1 MEKDY
6 KNTLNL
12 PKTDLPMKA
21 GLPNKEPEILSFWDS
36 INLYNLIR
44 EENAKKDKFIL
55 HDGPPYAN
63 GDIHLGH
70 SVNKILKDI
79 VIKTKTL
86 QGFDAPYVPGWDCHG
101 LPIEL
106 NVEKKFGRD
115 SDTVKDKSKFISA
128 CREYALSQIENQK
141 KDFIRLGVLGDWENS
156 YKSLDSSFEADTVRS
171 LGRIVTNGHLQK
183 GEKPVHFCYDC
194 KSALAEAEVE
204 YEDKVSKSIDV
215 GFKVKKDSLIKLSK
229 AFSKEIDSCSF
240 VIWTTTPWTIP
251 ANAAVSIGPELK
263 YTLCSSKFGNLILA
277 SDLIDQCSER
287 WGEDLEKISEA
298 KGSDIKDVVLEHP
311 YLKRDSILVHGD
323 HVTTETGTGC
333 VHTAPAHGVDDHNI
347 CKKFNIETIHALDGN
362 GFFDAEYEGLAGLP
376 AIKADNIVID
386 ILNDSG
392 ALINAEDFHHSYPYC
407 WRHKTPLIFAST
419 PQWFISM
426 DKSGLLEGSIQAVK
440 DVEWEPSW
448 GYERIKSMLEGR
460 PDWCIS
466 RQRSWGVPIPL
477 IINKKTG
484 EIHPKQNLLF
494 NEIADRIDEQ
504 GLEAWDKANLKDLI
518 DDHDE
523 YIKATDTL
531 DVWFDSGSTHFCVL
545 DKLYGK
551 DLIADLYLEG
561 SDQHRG
567 WFQSSLLTGIA
578 INGKAP
584 YKAVLTHGF
593 VVDENGRK
601 QSKSL
606 GNVVSPQ
613 KVCNNLGADILR
625 LWVAST
631 DFRSEMVATDEIL
644 KQVADQYRRIR
655 NTFRFMMGNLND
667 FNDDSKNINQ
677 NDLVEIDKWIISAA
691 IKLDEEVKNLN
702 DSYAY
707 HHVVQKIHNFC
718 VHELGGI
725 YLDIIKDRMYVTKSD
740 SHARNSAQFALF
752 EVADILIRLISP
764 ILVFTAE
771 EIWQSHD
778 LFKKQSKS
786 VFLCPK
792 KSLNKIE
799 SSISDDDWK
808 VIFAVKDSV
817 NQNIEKARADS
828 VIKGSLDAK
837 IKISCSSEIYG
848 ALKKIDNELKFVFI
862 ASEVELIEDSNT
874 KLSIDIT
881 NYDQKKCIRCWNKC
895 ESIGSHEDDPEI
907 CSRCH
912 TNVYGDGEVRKF
924 V

>member
-141 KDFIRLGVLGDWENS
+141 KDFMRLGVLGDWENS

-215 GFKVKKDSLIKLSK
+215 GFKVKEDSLTKLSA

-287 WGEDLEKISEA
+287 WDEDLEKISEA

-311 YLKRDSILVHGD
+311 YLNRDSILVHGD

-362 GFFDAEYEGLAGLP
+362 GFFNAEYEGLAGLP

-504 GLEAWDKANLKDLI
+504 GLEAWDKANLEDLI

-625 LWVAST
+625 LWVASS
-631 DFRSEMVATDEIL
+631 DFRSEMVATDEIM

-786 VFLCPK
+786 VFLCQK

-837 IKISCSSEIYG
+837 IRISCSSETYG

-874 KLSIDIT
+874 KLSIDIA

-895 ESIGSHEDDPEI
+895 ESVGSHENDPEI

-912 TNVYGDGEVRKF
+912 INVYGDGEVRKF

>member
-215 GFKVKKDSLIKLSK
+215 GFKVKKDSLAKLSA

-392 ALINAEDFHHSYPYC
+392 ALINVEDFHHSYPYC

-561 SDQHRG
+561 SDQHRS

-707 HHVVQKIHNFC
+707 HHVVQKTHNFC

-725 YLDIIKDRMYVTKSD
+725 YLGIIKDRMYVTKSD
-740 SHARNSAQFALF
+740 SHARNSAQSALF

>member
-21 GLPNKEPEILSFWDS
+21 GLPNKEPEILSFWDA

-141 KDFIRLGVLGDWENS
+141 KDFMRLGVLGDWENS

-215 GFKVKKDSLIKLSK
+215 GFKVKEDSLTKLSA

-287 WGEDLEKISEA
+287 WDEDLEKISEA

-362 GFFDAEYEGLAGLP
+362 GFFNAEYEGLAGLP

-504 GLEAWDKANLKDLI
+504 GLEAWDKANLEDLI

-631 DFRSEMVATDEIL
+631 DFRSEMVATDEIM

-837 IKISCSSEIYG
+837 IRISCSSETYG

-874 KLSIDIT
+874 KLSIDIA

-895 ESIGSHEDDPEI
+895 ESVGSHENDPEI

>member
-1 MEKDY
+1 
-6 KNTLNL
+6 
-12 PKTDLPMKA
+12 
-21 GLPNKEPEILSFWDS
+21 
-36 INLYNLIR
+36 
-44 EENAKKDKFIL
+44 
-55 HDGPPYAN
+55 
-63 GDIHLGH
+63 
-70 SVNKILKDI
+70 
-79 VIKTKTL
+79 
-86 QGFDAPYVPGWDCHG
+86 
-101 LPIEL
+101 
-106 NVEKKFGRD
+106 
-115 SDTVKDKSKFISA
+115 
-128 CREYALSQIENQK
+128 
-141 KDFIRLGVLGDWENS
+141 
-156 YKSLDSSFEADTVRS
+156 
-171 LGRIVTNGHLQK
+171 
-183 GEKPVHFCYDC
+183 
-194 KSALAEAEVE
+194 
-204 YEDKVSKSIDV
+204 
-215 GFKVKKDSLIKLSK
+215 
-229 AFSKEIDSCSF
+229 
-240 VIWTTTPWTIP
+240 
-251 ANAAVSIGPELK
+251 
-263 YTLCSSKFGNLILA
+263 
-277 SDLIDQCSER
+277 
-287 WGEDLEKISEA
+287 
-298 KGSDIKDVVLEHP
+298 
-311 YLKRDSILVHGD
+311 
-323 HVTTETGTGC
+323 
-333 VHTAPAHGVDDHNI
+333 
-347 CKKFNIETIHALDGN
+347 
-362 GFFDAEYEGLAGLP
+362 
-376 AIKADNIVID
+376 
-386 ILNDSG
+386 
-392 ALINAEDFHHSYPYC
+392 
-407 WRHKTPLIFAST
+407 
-419 PQWFISM
+419 M

-504 GLEAWDKANLKDLI
+504 GLEAWDKANLEDLI

-691 IKLDEEVKNLN
+691 IKLDEEVRNLN

-808 VIFAVKDSV
+808 IIFAVKDSV

-837 IKISCSSEIYG
+837 IIISCNSEIYG

-862 ASEVELIEDSNT
+862 ASEVELIEDSNK

-881 NYDQKKCIRCWNKC
+881 NYNQKKCIRCWNKC
-895 ESIGSHEDDPEI
+895 ESVGSHEDDPEI
-907 CSRCH
+907 CSRCC
-912 TNVYGDGEVRKF
+912 TNIYGDGEVRKF

>member
-141 KDFIRLGVLGDWENS
+141 KDFMRLGVLGDWENS

-215 GFKVKKDSLIKLSK
+215 GFKVKEDSLTKLSA

-287 WGEDLEKISEA
+287 WDEDLEKISEA

-362 GFFDAEYEGLAGLP
+362 GFFNAEYEGLAGLP

-504 GLEAWDKANLKDLI
+504 GLEAWDKANLEDLI

-625 LWVAST
+625 LWVASS
-631 DFRSEMVATDEIL
+631 DFRSEMVATDEIM

-655 NTFRFMMGNLND
+655 NTFRFIVGNLND

-786 VFLCPK
+786 VFLCQK

-837 IKISCSSEIYG
+837 IRISCSSETYG

-874 KLSIDIT
+874 KLSIDIA

-895 ESIGSHEDDPEI
+895 ESVGSHENDPEI

-912 TNVYGDGEVRKF
+912 INVYGDGEVRKF

>member
-141 KDFIRLGVLGDWENS
+141 KDFMRLGVLGDWENS

-215 GFKVKKDSLIKLSK
+215 GFKVKEDSLTKLSA

-287 WGEDLEKISEA
+287 WDEDLEKISEA

-362 GFFDAEYEGLAGLP
+362 GFFNAEYEGLAGLP

-504 GLEAWDKANLKDLI
+504 GLEAWDKANLEDLI

-631 DFRSEMVATDEIL
+631 DFRSEMVATDEIM

-677 NDLVEIDKWIISAA
+677 NDLVEIDKWIINAA

-837 IKISCSSEIYG
+837 IRISCSSETYG

-874 KLSIDIT
+874 KLSIDIA

-895 ESIGSHEDDPEI
+895 ESVGSHENDPEI

>member
-141 KDFIRLGVLGDWENS
+141 KDFMRLGVLGDWENS

-215 GFKVKKDSLIKLSK
+215 GFKVKEDSLTKLSA

-287 WGEDLEKISEA
+287 WDEDLEKISEA

-362 GFFDAEYEGLAGLP
+362 GFFNAEYEGLAGLP

-504 GLEAWDKANLKDLI
+504 GLEAWDKANLEDLI

-631 DFRSEMVATDEIL
+631 DFRSEMVATDEIM

-837 IKISCSSEIYG
+837 IRISCSSEIYG

-862 ASEVELIEDSNT
+862 ASEVDLIEDSNT
-874 KLSIDIT
+874 KLSIDIA

-895 ESIGSHEDDPEI
+895 ESVGSHENDPEI

>member
-141 KDFIRLGVLGDWENS
+141 KDFMRLGVLGDWENS

-215 GFKVKKDSLIKLSK
+215 GFKVKEDSLTKLSA

-287 WGEDLEKISEA
+287 WDEDLEKISEA

-362 GFFDAEYEGLAGLP
+362 GFFNAEYEGLAGLP

-386 ILNDSG
+386 ILSDSG

-504 GLEAWDKANLKDLI
+504 GLEAWDKANLEDLI

-631 DFRSEMVATDEIL
+631 DFRSEMVATDEIM

-837 IKISCSSEIYG
+837 IRISCSSETYG

-874 KLSIDIT
+874 KLSIDIA

-895 ESIGSHEDDPEI
+895 ESVGSHENDPEI

-912 TNVYGDGEVRKF
+912 TNVYVDGEVRKF

>member
-141 KDFIRLGVLGDWENS
+141 KDFMRLGVLGDWENS

-215 GFKVKKDSLIKLSK
+215 GFKVKEDSLTKLSA

-287 WGEDLEKISEA
+287 WDEDLEKIIEA

-362 GFFDAEYEGLAGLP
+362 GFFNAEYEGLAGLP

-504 GLEAWDKANLKDLI
+504 GLEAWDKANLEDLI

-631 DFRSEMVATDEIL
+631 DFRSEMVATDEIM

-740 SHARNSAQFALF
+740 SHARKSAQFALF

-837 IKISCSSEIYG
+837 IRISCSSETYG

-874 KLSIDIT
+874 KLSIDIA

-895 ESIGSHEDDPEI
+895 ESVGSHENDPEI

>member
-6 KNTLNL
+6 KDTLNL

-21 GLPNKEPEILSFWDS
+21 GLPKKEPEILSFWDS

-44 EENAKKDKFIL
+44 KENAKKDKFIL

-86 QGFDAPYVPGWDCHG
+86 EGFDAPYVPGWDCHG

-106 NVEKKFGRD
+106 NVEKKYGRS

-141 KDFIRLGVLGDWENS
+141 KDFIRLGVLGEWENS

-215 GFKVKKDSLIKLSK
+215 GFKVKKDYLTNLSTT
-229 AFSKEIDSCSF
+229 FSKEIDSCSF

-263 YTLCSSKFGNLILA
+263 YTLCNSKFGNIVLA
-277 SDLIDQCSER
+277 TDLIDQCSER
-287 WGEDLEKISEA
+287 WKTNLEKISEVD
-298 KGSDIKDVVLEHP
+298 GHLIKDIVLMHP
-311 YLKRDSILVHGD
+311 YLERDSILIHGD

-347 CKKFNIETIHALDGN
+347 CKEYSIETIHALDAN
-362 GFFDAEYEGLAGLP
+362 GFFNQEYKDLAGLP
-376 AIKADNIVID
+376 AIKADQIVID
-386 ILNDSG
+386 LLQESG
-392 ALINAEDFHHSYPYC
+392 TLINEEDFHHSYPYC

-426 DKSGLLEGSIQAVK
+426 DKSGLLEGSIQATK
-440 DVEWEPSW
+440 DVKWEPSW

-477 IINKKTG
+477 LINKNTG

-494 NEIADRIDEQ
+494 NKIADLIEED
-504 GLEAWDKANLKDLI
+504 GIEAWDKVSIRDLV
-518 DDHDE
+518 DDHDD
-523 YIKATDTL
+523 YIKTTDTL

-613 KVCNNLGADILR
+613 KVCNSLGADILR

-631 DFRSEMVATDEIL
+631 DFRSEMVATEEIL
-644 KQVADQYRRIR
+644 KQVSDQYRRIR
-655 NTFRFMMGNLND
+655 NTFRFIMGNLND
-667 FNDDSKNINQ
+667 FDEDTKNINK
-677 NDLVEIDKWIISAA
+677 NDLVEIDKWIISEA
-691 IKLDEEVKNLN
+691 IKLDKEVQNLN
-702 DSYAY
+702 DEFAY

-718 VHELGGI
+718 VHELGGV

-740 SHARNSAQFALF
+740 SYARRSAQFALF

-771 EIWQSHD
+771 EIWQSHE
-778 LFKKQSKS
+778 LFKKQAVSIFTASQKVLS
-786 VFLCPK
+786 
-792 KSLNKIE
+792 KIE
-799 SSISDDDWK
+799 SSISDQDWK
-808 VIFAVKDSV
+808 KTFAIKDAV
-817 NQNIEKARADS
+817 NQSIEKARADS
-828 VIKGSLDAK
+828 VIKGSLDSK
-837 IKISCSSEIYG
+837 IRIECDKETFKALQKIEG
-848 ALKKIDNELKFVFI
+848 ELKFVFI
-862 ASEVELIEDSNT
+862 SSEVEIIESSNS
-874 KLSIDIT
+874 KLDIQVT
-881 NYDQKKCIRCWNKC
+881 NLDQKKCIRCWNKC
-895 ESIGSHEDDPEI
+895 SSVGLHLEDPEI
-907 CSRCH
+907 CSRCY
-912 TNVYGDGEVRKF
+912 TNVYGDGEIRKF

>member
-44 EENAKKDKFIL
+44 EENSKKNKFIL

-215 GFKVKKDSLIKLSK
+215 GFKVKKDSIIKLSA

-287 WGEDLEKISEA
+287 WDEDLEKISEA

-323 HVTTETGTGC
+323 YVTTETGTGC

-362 GFFDAEYEGLAGLP
+362 GFFNAEYEGLAGLP

-392 ALINAEDFHHSYPYC
+392 ALINSEDFHHSYPYC

-426 DKSGLLEGSIQAVK
+426 DQSGLLEGSIQAVK

-504 GLEAWDKANLKDLI
+504 GLEAWDKANLEDLI

-718 VHELGGI
+718 VNELGGI

-786 VFLCPK
+786 VFLCPR

-837 IKISCSSEIYG
+837 IRISCSSEIYG

-874 KLSIDIT
+874 KLSINIT

-895 ESIGSHEDDPEI
+895 KSIGSHEDDPEI
-907 CSRCH
+907 CSRCY
-912 TNVYGDGEVRKF
+912 TNVYGDGEIRKF

>member
-215 GFKVKKDSLIKLSK
+215 GFKVKKDSLAKLSA

-362 GFFDAEYEGLAGLP
+362 GFFNAEYEGLAGLP

-426 DKSGLLEGSIQAVK
+426 EKSGLLEGSIQAVK

-494 NEIADRIDEQ
+494 NEIADRIDEE
-504 GLEAWDKANLKDLI
+504 GLEAWDKADLKDLI

-740 SHARNSAQFALF
+740 SHARNSAQSALF

>member
-44 EENAKKDKFIL
+44 EENAQKDKFIL

-215 GFKVKKDSLIKLSK
+215 AFKVKKDSLIKLSK

-287 WGEDLEKISEA
+287 WDEDLEKISEA

-362 GFFDAEYEGLAGLP
+362 GFFNAEYEGLAGLP

-494 NEIADRIDEQ
+494 NEIADRIDEE
-504 GLEAWDKANLKDLI
+504 GLEAWDKADLKDLI

-677 NDLVEIDKWIISAA
+677 NELVEIDKWIISAA

>member
-86 QGFDAPYVPGWDCHG
+86 QGYDAPYVPGWDCHG

-204 YEDKVSKSIDV
+204 YEDKISKSIDV
-215 GFKVKKDSLIKLSK
+215 GFKVKKDSLTNLSA
-229 AFSKEIDSCSF
+229 AFLKEIDSCSF
-240 VIWTTTPWTIP
+240 IIWTTTPWTIP

-287 WGEDLEKISEA
+287 WDEDLEKISEA

-323 HVTTETGTGC
+323 HVTTDTGTGC

-347 CKKFNIETIHALDGN
+347 CKKFNIETVHALDGN
-362 GFFDAEYEGLAGLP
+362 GFFNAEYEGLAGLP

-504 GLEAWDKANLKDLI
+504 GLEAWDKANLEDLI

-631 DFRSEMVATDEIL
+631 DFRSEMVATDEIM

-837 IKISCSSEIYG
+837 IRISCSSETYG

-874 KLSIDIT
+874 KLSIDIA

-895 ESIGSHEDDPEI
+895 ESVGSHENDPEI

>member
-141 KDFIRLGVLGDWENS
+141 KDFMRLGVLGDWENS

-215 GFKVKKDSLIKLSK
+215 GFKVKEDSLTKLSA

-287 WGEDLEKISEA
+287 WDEDLEKISEA

-362 GFFDAEYEGLAGLP
+362 GFFNAEYEGLAGLP

-504 GLEAWDKANLKDLI
+504 GLEAWDKANLEDLI

-631 DFRSEMVATDEIL
+631 DFRSEMVATDEIM

-837 IKISCSSEIYG
+837 IRISCSSETYG
-848 ALKKIDNELKFVFI
+848 ALKKIGNELKFVFI

-874 KLSIDIT
+874 KLSIDIA

-895 ESIGSHEDDPEI
+895 ESVGSHENDPEI

>member
-141 KDFIRLGVLGDWENS
+141 KDFMRLGVLGDWENS

-215 GFKVKKDSLIKLSK
+215 GFKVKEDSLTKLSA

-263 YTLCSSKFGNLILA
+263 YSLCSSKFGNLILA

-362 GFFDAEYEGLAGLP
+362 GFFNAEYEGLAGLP

-494 NEIADRIDEQ
+494 NEIADRIDEE
-504 GLEAWDKANLKDLI
+504 GLEAWDKTDLKDLI

>member
-141 KDFIRLGVLGDWENS
+141 KDFMRLGVLGDWENS

-215 GFKVKKDSLIKLSK
+215 GFKVKEDSLTKLSA

-287 WGEDLEKISEA
+287 WDEDLEKISEA

-362 GFFDAEYEGLAGLP
+362 GFFNAEYEGLAGLP

-504 GLEAWDKANLKDLI
+504 GLEAWDKANLEDLI

-631 DFRSEMVATDEIL
+631 DFRSEMVATDEIM

-677 NDLVEIDKWIISAA
+677 NDLVEIDKWIINAA

-828 VIKGSLDAK
+828 VMKGSLDAK
-837 IKISCSSEIYG
+837 IRISCSSEIYG

-874 KLSIDIT
+874 KLSIDIA

-895 ESIGSHEDDPEI
+895 ESVGSHENDPEI

>member
-141 KDFIRLGVLGDWENS
+141 KDFMRLGVLGDWENS

-215 GFKVKKDSLIKLSK
+215 GFKVKEDSLTKLSA

-287 WGEDLEKISEA
+287 WDEDLEKISEA

-362 GFFDAEYEGLAGLP
+362 GFFNAEYEGLAGLP

-504 GLEAWDKANLKDLI
+504 GLEAWDKANLEDLI

-625 LWVAST
+625 LWVASS
-631 DFRSEMVATDEIL
+631 DFRSEMVATDEIM

-786 VFLCPK
+786 VFLCQK

-837 IKISCSSEIYG
+837 IRISCSSETYG

-874 KLSIDIT
+874 KLSIDIA

-895 ESIGSHEDDPEI
+895 ESVGSHENDPEI

-912 TNVYGDGEVRKF
+912 INVYGDGEVRKF

>member
-1 MEKDY
+1 M
-6 KNTLNL
+6 
-12 PKTDLPMKA
+12 
-21 GLPNKEPEILSFWDS
+21 
-36 INLYNLIR
+36 
-44 EENAKKDKFIL
+44 
-55 HDGPPYAN
+55 
-63 GDIHLGH
+63 
-70 SVNKILKDI
+70 
-79 VIKTKTL
+79 
-86 QGFDAPYVPGWDCHG
+86 
-101 LPIEL
+101 
-106 NVEKKFGRD
+106 
-115 SDTVKDKSKFISA
+115 
-128 CREYALSQIENQK
+128 
-141 KDFIRLGVLGDWENS
+141 
-156 YKSLDSSFEADTVRS
+156 
-171 LGRIVTNGHLQK
+171 
-183 GEKPVHFCYDC
+183 
-194 KSALAEAEVE
+194 
-204 YEDKVSKSIDV
+204 
-215 GFKVKKDSLIKLSK
+215 GFKVKKDSLVKLSA

-504 GLEAWDKANLKDLI
+504 GLEAWDKANLEDLI

-601 QSKSL
+601 QAKSL

-677 NDLVEIDKWIISAA
+677 NDLVEIDKWIVSAA
-691 IKLDEEVKNLN
+691 IKLDEEVRNLN

-808 VIFAVKDSV
+808 IIFAVKDSV
-817 NQNIEKARADS
+817 NQNIEKARGDS

-837 IKISCSSEIYG
+837 IIISCNSEIYG

-881 NYDQKKCIRCWNKC
+881 NYNQKKCIRCWNKC
-895 ESIGSHEDDPEI
+895 ESVGSHEDDPEI
-907 CSRCH
+907 CSRCC
-912 TNVYGDGEVRKF
+912 TNIYGDGEVRKF

>member
-21 GLPNKEPEILSFWDS
+21 GLPNKEPEILFFWDS

-141 KDFIRLGVLGDWENS
+141 KDFMRLGVLGDWENS

-215 GFKVKKDSLIKLSK
+215 GFKVKEDSLTKLSA

-287 WGEDLEKISEA
+287 WDEDLEKISEA

-362 GFFDAEYEGLAGLP
+362 GFFNAEYEGLAGLP

-504 GLEAWDKANLKDLI
+504 GLEAWDKANLEDLI

-625 LWVAST
+625 LWVASS
-631 DFRSEMVATDEIL
+631 DFRSEMVATDEIM

-837 IKISCSSEIYG
+837 IRISCSSETYG

-874 KLSIDIT
+874 KLSIDIA

-895 ESIGSHEDDPEI
+895 ESVGSHENDPEI

-912 TNVYGDGEVRKF
+912 INVYGDGEVRKF

>member
-215 GFKVKKDSLIKLSK
+215 GFKVKEDSLTKLSA

-287 WGEDLEKISEA
+287 WDEDLEKISEA

-362 GFFDAEYEGLAGLP
+362 GFFNAEYEGLAGLP

-504 GLEAWDKANLKDLI
+504 GLEAWDKANLEDLI

-631 DFRSEMVATDEIL
+631 DFRSEMVATDEIM

-837 IKISCSSEIYG
+837 IRISCSSETYG

-874 KLSIDIT
+874 KLSIDIA

-895 ESIGSHEDDPEI
+895 ESVGSHENDPEI

>member
-21 GLPNKEPEILSFWDS
+21 GLPNKEPEILSFWNS

-141 KDFIRLGVLGDWENS
+141 KDFMRLGVLGDWENS

-215 GFKVKKDSLIKLSK
+215 GFKVKEDSLTKLSA

-287 WGEDLEKISEA
+287 WDEDLEKISEA

-362 GFFDAEYEGLAGLP
+362 GFFNAEYEGLAGLP

-504 GLEAWDKANLKDLI
+504 GLEAWDKANLEDLI

-631 DFRSEMVATDEIL
+631 DFRSEMVATDEIM

-837 IKISCSSEIYG
+837 IRISCSSETYG

-874 KLSIDIT
+874 KLSIDIA

-895 ESIGSHEDDPEI
+895 ESVGSHENDPEI

>member
-141 KDFIRLGVLGDWENS
+141 KDFMRLGVLGDWENS

-215 GFKVKKDSLIKLSK
+215 GFKVKEDSLTKLSA

-287 WGEDLEKISEA
+287 WDEDLEKISEA

-362 GFFDAEYEGLAGLP
+362 GFFNAEYEGLAGLP

-386 ILNDSG
+386 ILSDSG

-504 GLEAWDKANLKDLI
+504 GLEAWDKANLEDLI

-631 DFRSEMVATDEIL
+631 DFRSEMVATDEIM

-677 NDLVEIDKWIISAA
+677 NDLVEIDKWIINAA

-828 VIKGSLDAK
+828 VMKGSLDAK
-837 IKISCSSEIYG
+837 IRISCSSEIYG

-874 KLSIDIT
+874 KLNIDIA

-895 ESIGSHEDDPEI
+895 ESVGSHENDPEI

>member
-44 EENAKKDKFIL
+44 EENAQKDKFIL

-215 GFKVKKDSLIKLSK
+215 AFKVKKDSLIKLSK

-347 CKKFNIETIHALDGN
+347 CKKFKIETIHALDGN
-362 GFFDAEYEGLAGLP
+362 GFFNAEYEGLAGLP

>member
-141 KDFIRLGVLGDWENS
+141 KDFMRLGVLGDWENS

-215 GFKVKKDSLIKLSK
+215 GFKVKEDSLTKLSA

-287 WGEDLEKISEA
+287 WDEDLEKISEA

-362 GFFDAEYEGLAGLP
+362 GFFNAEYEGLAGLP

-504 GLEAWDKANLKDLI
+504 GLEAWDKANLEDLI

-631 DFRSEMVATDEIL
+631 DFRSEMVATDEIM

-655 NTFRFMMGNLND
+655 NTFRFMMGNLSD
-667 FNDDSKNINQ
+667 FNDDSKYINQ

-702 DSYAY
+702 DTYAY

-837 IKISCSSEIYG
+837 IRISCSSEIYS

-874 KLSIDIT
+874 KLSIDIA

-895 ESIGSHEDDPEI
+895 ESVGSHENDPEI

-912 TNVYGDGEVRKF
+912 TNIYGDGEVRKF

>member
-44 EENAKKDKFIL
+44 DENAEKDKFIL

-215 GFKVKKDSLIKLSK
+215 GFKVKEDSLTKLSA

-287 WGEDLEKISEA
+287 WDEDLEKISEA

-362 GFFDAEYEGLAGLP
+362 GFFNAEYEGLAGLP

-504 GLEAWDKANLKDLI
+504 GLEAWDKANLEDLI

-631 DFRSEMVATDEIL
+631 DFRSEMVATDEIM

-837 IKISCSSEIYG
+837 IRISCSSEIYS

-874 KLSIDIT
+874 KLSINIT

-895 ESIGSHEDDPEI
+895 ESVGSHENDPEI

>member
-21 GLPNKEPEILSFWDS
+21 GLPKKEPEILSFWDS

-44 EENAKKDKFIL
+44 KENAKKDKFIL

-141 KDFIRLGVLGDWENS
+141 KDFMRLGVLGDWENS

-215 GFKVKKDSLIKLSK
+215 GFKVKEDSLTKLSA

-287 WGEDLEKISEA
+287 WDEDLEKISEA

-362 GFFDAEYEGLAGLP
+362 GFFNAEYEGLAGLP

-504 GLEAWDKANLKDLI
+504 GLEAWDKANLEDLI

-631 DFRSEMVATDEIL
+631 DFRSEMVATDEIM

-677 NDLVEIDKWIISAA
+677 NDLVEIDKWIINAA

-837 IKISCSSEIYG
+837 IRISCSSETYG

-874 KLSIDIT
+874 KLSIDIA

-895 ESIGSHEDDPEI
+895 ESVGSHENDPEI

>member
-86 QGFDAPYVPGWDCHG
+86 QGYDAPYVPGWDCHG

-204 YEDKVSKSIDV
+204 YEDKISKSIDV
-215 GFKVKKDSLIKLSK
+215 GFKVKKDSLTNLSA
-229 AFSKEIDSCSF
+229 AFLKEIDSCSF
-240 VIWTTTPWTIP
+240 IIWTTTPWTIP

-287 WGEDLEKISEA
+287 WDEDLEKISEA

-323 HVTTETGTGC
+323 HVTIDTGTGC

-347 CKKFNIETIHALDGN
+347 CKKFNIETVHALDGN
-362 GFFDAEYEGLAGLP
+362 GFFNAEYEGLAGLP

-504 GLEAWDKANLKDLI
+504 GLEAWDKANLEDLI

-631 DFRSEMVATDEIL
+631 DFRSEMVATDEIM

-792 KSLNKIE
+792 KSLNKVE

-837 IKISCSSEIYG
+837 IRISCSSETYG

-874 KLSIDIT
+874 KLSIDIA

-895 ESIGSHEDDPEI
+895 ESVGSHENDPEI

>member
-215 GFKVKKDSLIKLSK
+215 GFKVKKDSLAKLSA

-287 WGEDLEKISEA
+287 WDEDLEKISEA

-362 GFFDAEYEGLAGLP
+362 GFFDTEYEGLAGLP

-426 DKSGLLEGSIQAVK
+426 EKSGLLEGSIQAVK

-504 GLEAWDKANLKDLI
+504 GLEAWDKANLEDLI

-644 KQVADQYRRIR
+644 KQVSDQYRRIR

-817 NQNIEKARADS
+817 NQNIEKVRADS

-837 IKISCSSEIYG
+837 ITISSSSEIYG

-874 KLSIDIT
+874 KLSIDIA

-895 ESIGSHEDDPEI
+895 ESVGSHEDDPEI
-907 CSRCH
+907 CSRCC
-912 TNVYGDGEVRKF
+912 TNIYGDGEVRKF

>member
-215 GFKVKKDSLIKLSK
+215 GFKVKKDSLVKLSA

-263 YTLCSSKFGNLILA
+263 YTLCTSKFGNLILA

-287 WGEDLEKISEA
+287 WDEDLEKISEA

-362 GFFDAEYEGLAGLP
+362 GFFDTEYEGLAGLP

-504 GLEAWDKANLKDLI
+504 GLEAWDKANLEDLI

-691 IKLDEEVKNLN
+691 IKLDEEVRNLN

-808 VIFAVKDSV
+808 IIFAVKDSV

-837 IKISCSSEIYG
+837 IIISCNSEIYG

-881 NYDQKKCIRCWNKC
+881 NYNQKKCIRCWNKC
-895 ESIGSHEDDPEI
+895 ESVGSHEDDPEI
-907 CSRCH
+907 CSRCC
-912 TNVYGDGEVRKF
+912 TNIYGDGEVRKF

>member
-44 EENAKKDKFIL
+44 EGNAKKDKFIL

-287 WGEDLEKISEA
+287 WDEDLEKISEA

-362 GFFDAEYEGLAGLP
+362 GFFNAEYEGLAGLP

>member
-215 GFKVKKDSLIKLSK
+215 GFKVKKDSLVKLSA
-229 AFSKEIDSCSF
+229 AFSKEIDGCSF

-504 GLEAWDKANLKDLI
+504 GLEAWDKANLEDLI

-691 IKLDEEVKNLN
+691 IKLDEEVRNLN

-808 VIFAVKDSV
+808 IIFAVKDSV

-837 IKISCSSEIYG
+837 IIISCNSEIYG

>member
-215 GFKVKKDSLIKLSK
+215 GFKVKKDSLVKLSA

-263 YTLCSSKFGNLILA
+263 YTLCTSKFGNLILA

-287 WGEDLEKISEA
+287 WDEDLEKISEA

-347 CKKFNIETIHALDGN
+347 CKKCNIETIHALDGN
-362 GFFDAEYEGLAGLP
+362 GFFDTEYEGLAGLP

-426 DKSGLLEGSIQAVK
+426 EKSGLLEGSIQAVK

-504 GLEAWDKANLKDLI
+504 GLEAWDKANLEDLI

-551 DLIADLYLEG
+551 DLIAYIFRGKMLISKKTNLVAWAALHQPVRVVAIADAEIHASGRSVRAIAFILGVGAPVPAIQQIGASISGPLFTLLLAPSG
-561 SDQHRG
+561 DRSMIAAAQH
-567 WFQSSLLTGIA
+567 
-578 INGKAP
+578 
-584 YKAVLTHGF
+584 
-593 VVDENGRK
+593 
-601 QSKSL
+601 
-606 GNVVSPQ
+606 
-613 KVCNNLGADILR
+613 
-625 LWVAST
+625 
-631 DFRSEMVATDEIL
+631 
-644 KQVADQYRRIR
+644 IR
-655 NTFRFMMGNLND
+655 NRHPPELSWTCVMRMLQQQITVAFLHQRCRRSDGAGQQAHHTV
-667 FNDDSKNINQ
+667 DDRHGRQLPAGEHK
-677 NDLVEIDKWIISAA
+677 ISQRH
-691 IKLDEEVKNLN
+691 L
-702 DSYAY
+702 
-707 HHVVQKIHNFC
+707 
-718 VHELGGI
+718 
-725 YLDIIKDRMYVTKSD
+725 
-740 SHARNSAQFALF
+740 
-752 EVADILIRLISP
+752 LIS
-764 ILVFTAE
+764 
-771 EIWQSHD
+771 Q
-778 LFKKQSKS
+778 
-786 VFLCPK
+786 
-792 KSLNKIE
+792 
-799 SSISDDDWK
+799 
-808 VIFAVKDSV
+808 
-817 NQNIEKARADS
+817 
-828 VIKGSLDAK
+828 
-837 IKISCSSEIYG
+837 
-848 ALKKIDNELKFVFI
+848 
-862 ASEVELIEDSNT
+862 
-874 KLSIDIT
+874 
-881 NYDQKKCIRCWNKC
+881 
-895 ESIGSHEDDPEI
+895 
-907 CSRCH
+907 
-912 TNVYGDGEVRKF
+912 
-924 V
+924 

>member
-6 KNTLNL
+6 KDTLNL

-21 GLPNKEPEILSFWDS
+21 GLPKKEPEILSFWDS

-44 EENAKKDKFIL
+44 KENAKKDKFIL

-86 QGFDAPYVPGWDCHG
+86 EGFDAPYVPGWDCHG

-106 NVEKKFGRD
+106 NVEKKYGR
-115 SDTVKDKSKFISA
+115 SSETVKDKSKFISA
-128 CREYALSQIENQK
+128 CREYALSQIVNQK
-141 KDFIRLGVLGDWENS
+141 NDFIRLGVLGDWENS
-156 YKSLDSSFEADTVRS
+156 YKSLDSTFEADTVRS

-215 GFKVKKDSLIKLSK
+215 SFKVKKECLTNLSK

-240 VIWTTTPWTIP
+240 IIWTTTPWTIP

-263 YTLCSSKFGNLILA
+263 YTLCNSKFGNIVLA
-277 SDLIDQCSER
+277 TDLIDQCSER
-287 WGEDLEKISEA
+287 WNTGLEKISEVD
-298 KGSDIKDVVLEHP
+298 GYLIKDIVLEHP
-311 YLKRDSILVHGD
+311 YLERDSILIHGD

-347 CKKFNIETIHALDGN
+347 CKEYKIDTIHALDGN
-362 GFFDAEYEGLAGLP
+362 GFFNQEYKDLAGLP
-376 AIKADNIVID
+376 AIKADKIVID
-386 ILNDSG
+386 ILKESG
-392 ALINAEDFHHSYPYC
+392 TLIYEEDFHHSYPYC

-426 DKSGLLEGSIQAVK
+426 DKSGLLEGSIQAIK
-440 DVEWEPSW
+440 DVKWEPSW

-477 IINKKTG
+477 LINKNTG
-484 EIHPKQNLLF
+484 EIHPQQNLLF
-494 NEIADRIDEQ
+494 NEIADLIEES
-504 GLEAWDKANLKDLI
+504 GIEAWDNVDVKDLVA
-518 DDHDE
+518 DHDD
-523 YIKATDTL
+523 YVKATDTL

-644 KQVADQYRRIR
+644 KQVSDQYRRIR
-655 NTFRFMMGNLND
+655 NTFRFIMGNLND
-667 FNDDSKNINQ
+667 FDEKSNNVNK
-677 NDLVEIDKWIISAA
+677 NDLVEIDKWIISEA
-691 IKLDEEVKNLN
+691 IKLHEEVQKLN
-702 DSYAY
+702 DNYAY
-707 HHVVQKIHNFC
+707 HHVIQKIHNFC
-718 VHELGGI
+718 VHELGGV
-725 YLDIIKDRMYVTKSD
+725 YLDIIKDRMYVTNSN
-740 SHARNSAQFALF
+740 SYARRSAQFALF
-752 EVADILIRLISP
+752 EVAEILIRLISP

-771 EIWQSHD
+771 EIWQSHE
-778 LFKKQSKS
+778 LFKKQSVSIFMASQKALS
-786 VFLCPK
+786 E
-792 KSLNKIE
+792 IE
-799 SSISDDDWK
+799 SSISDEDWK
-808 VIFAVKDSV
+808 KIFAVKDAA
-817 NQNIEKARADS
+817 NQSIEKARTDS
-828 VIKGSLDAK
+828 VIKGSLDS
-837 IKISCSSEIYG
+837 KISITCDKKTFK
-848 ALKKIDNELKFVFI
+848 ALQKIEDELKFVFI
-862 ASEVELIEDSNT
+862 SSEVEIAESSSSVLDIEV
-874 KLSIDIT
+874 T
-881 NYDQKKCIRCWNKC
+881 NFDQKKCIRCWNKC
-895 ESIGSHEDDPEI
+895 SSVGLYAEDPEI
-907 CSRCH
+907 CSRCY
-912 TNVYGDGEVRKF
+912 TNVYGDGEIRKF

>member
-362 GFFDAEYEGLAGLP
+362 GFFNAEYEGLAGLP

-504 GLEAWDKANLKDLI
+504 GLEAWDKANLEDLI

>member
-141 KDFIRLGVLGDWENS
+141 KDFMRLGVLGDWENS

-215 GFKVKKDSLIKLSK
+215 GFKVKEDSLTKLSA

-287 WGEDLEKISEA
+287 WDEDLEKISEA

-362 GFFDAEYEGLAGLP
+362 GFFNAEYEGLAGLP

-504 GLEAWDKANLKDLI
+504 GLEAWDKANLEDLI

-631 DFRSEMVATDEIL
+631 DFRSEMVATDEIM

-837 IKISCSSEIYG
+837 IRISCSSEIYG

-874 KLSIDIT
+874 KLSIDIA

-895 ESIGSHEDDPEI
+895 ESVGSHENDPEI

>member
-44 EENAKKDKFIL
+44 EENAQKDKFIL

-215 GFKVKKDSLIKLSK
+215 AFKVKKDSLIKLSK

-362 GFFDAEYEGLAGLP
+362 GFFNAEYEGLAGLP

>member
-141 KDFIRLGVLGDWENS
+141 KDFMRLGVLGDWENS

-215 GFKVKKDSLIKLSK
+215 GFKVKEDSLTKLSA

-287 WGEDLEKISEA
+287 WDEDLEKISEA

-362 GFFDAEYEGLAGLP
+362 GFFNAEYEGLAGLP

-504 GLEAWDKANLKDLI
+504 GLEAWDKANLEDLI

-631 DFRSEMVATDEIL
+631 DFRSEMVATDEIM

-837 IKISCSSEIYG
+837 IRISCSSEIYG

-874 KLSIDIT
+874 KLSIDIA

-895 ESIGSHEDDPEI
+895 ESVGSHKNDPEI

>member
-215 GFKVKKDSLIKLSK
+215 GFKVKKDSLTKLSA

-362 GFFDAEYEGLAGLP
+362 GFFDGEYEGLAGLP

-494 NEIADRIDEQ
+494 NEIADRIGEQ
-504 GLEAWDKANLKDLI
+504 GLEARDKANLEDLI

-667 FNDDSKNINQ
+667 FNNDSKNINQ

-691 IKLDEEVKNLN
+691 IKLDEEVKILN
-702 DSYAY
+702 DRYAY

-764 ILVFTAE
+764 ILVFTTE

-786 VFLCPK
+786 LFLCTK

-837 IKISCSSEIYG
+837 IRISCSSEIYG